1 MAKEAVN
8 SQYRDYYQAIK
19 TRLQAFSDV
28 VYYEPLPERA
38 IRELEKHLGQ
48 TIKPLYREYL
58 RAFGLTQDIFETFR
72 IDRETMLEV
81 FDSIRDS
88 RAGYLP
94 LSVDLADA
102 ETLYLLN
109 NRDQSDQQVYVARV
123 ADDGSLGTLRKLKPF
138 QELIEAALTTL
149 PKQARTRC
157 PNSAKINVLEVHI
170 PGPAFAAFS
179 AHFAKEGLTQETEWG
194 PPYYPENLFDVE
206 VARFRLWGQEL
217 RIERTADRSQYG
229 FELAEP
235 ILTGRA
241 QSLLQKTERL
251 LKRRGLPFEKT
262 ECRLIATQS
271 SGRRRPG

>member
-1 MAKEAVN
+1 VNLRASPHRKYLAALDPRLDRRLAVVLLGNCAELYPVSKEAVN
-8 SQYRDYYQAIK
+8 SQYRNYYQALK

-28 VYYEPLPERA
+28 VYYEPLSERG

-109 NRDQSDQQVYVARV
+109 NRDQSDQPVPY
-123 ADDGSLGTLRKLKPF
+123 THLR
-138 QELIEAALTTL
+138 
-149 PKQARTRC
+149 
-157 PNSAKINVLEVHI
+157 
-170 PGPAFAAFS
+170 
-179 AHFAKEGLTQETEWG
+179 AHET
-194 PPYYPENLFDVE
+194 
-206 VARFRLWGQEL
+206 
-217 RIERTADRSQYG
+217 
-229 FELAEP
+229 
-235 ILTGRA
+235 
-241 QSLLQKTERL
+241 
-251 LKRRGLPFEKT
+251 
-262 ECRLIATQS
+262 
-271 SGRRRPG
+271 